1 MFASGAGQ
9 ILVFF
14 LIYLA
19 KIDTHKAIATSL
31 LCMSLTTIV
40 AFIRYAFMVK
50 IKLINII
57 IVAISGIIF
66 GALGAKIMKKMESN
80 TINLLSGL
88 IIFGLSM
95 YNIFTR

>member
-1 MFASGAGQ
+1 
-9 ILVFF
+9 
-14 LIYLA
+14 
-19 KIDTHKAIATSL
+19 
-31 LCMSLTTIV
+31 
-40 AFIRYAFMVK
+40 MVK